1 LVVSYPSW
9 TPVFTTCNCLFGGF
23 LPFHQINSYMWWTQV
38 SMKGKKP
45 PNKQLHVV
53 NTGVHEG
60 WETTQ

>member
-1 LVVSYPSW
+1 
-9 TPVFTTCNCLFGGF
+9 
-23 LPFHQINSYMWWTQV
+23 V

-60 WETTQ
+60 WETTK